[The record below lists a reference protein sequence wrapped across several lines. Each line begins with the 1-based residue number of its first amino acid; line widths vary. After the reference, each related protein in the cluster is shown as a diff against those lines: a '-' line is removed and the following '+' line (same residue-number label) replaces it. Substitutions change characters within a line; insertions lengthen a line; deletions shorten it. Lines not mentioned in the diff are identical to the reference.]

1 MVSSIYALVGAVV
14 AYGVYSYVSGL
25 QRNIAE
31 AKKTG
36 LPYIVAPVSPFSMAW
51 QLTHKL
57 WIPIVKCLPK
67 PWWENWLPISIPNS
81 AFELLHEPFAR
92 HGETYMVVSPFQILL
107 LTDSAEAIHQI
118 TQQRE
123 KFPKLVETYEIL
135 KQFGDNVLTTEGAVW
150 RMHRKVTS
158 ATFNEKNAARV
169 FGESIK
175 QAQSMTRKWLGP
187 DGAGART
194 IETLDHDTMR
204 LALNIISYVGFGMP
218 LLWPGQSLPE
228 GTDPKLTKYSS
239 LDAPPGHT
247 MSFVDAIAEML
258 EHILVLLLVP
268 RWLLKL
274 LPFRYTKLAIDSHDN
289 YAQYID
295 ELVEDKIEDLQH
307 GSDHSED
314 AGMDLMGQLVRSKY
328 GNVGDGQGGVN
339 GVVVPGKGRESK
351 IPQLSKSEITGNAF
365 IMLVAGHETTANA
378 MHFGCIEIA
387 CNPAVQRQLQ
397 RDVDGIFG
405 DSDPATWNYDST
417 VNAMLAS
424 MLGACMNETLR
435 MTPAVTEIP
444 KKVSPEGDG
453 ILMVDGEKHVL
464 PKGAHISIVG
474 VAAHR
479 NPRNWPSKPS
489 KITGAPHDLDDY
501 VPERWYRASTDVSG
515 NANAEVKVGDTED
528 YGGYKGSDTSEK
540 MFRPVRGSY
549 VPFSDGPRS
558 CLGRRIAQVEIIAA
572 LSVIFQKY
580 SLELAVDEWATDAEV
595 EAMSREERAKLYK
608 KAQDKCRKTL
618 RTASTMLTLK
628 LPHGTTVPLRIVP
641 RGRER
646 FVDFV
651 DFS

>member
-1 MVSSIYALVGAVV
+1 MVSSVYALLGALV
-14 AYGVYSYVSGL
+14 AYGVYACVSGL

-31 AKKTG
+31 AKKSG
-36 LPYIVAPVSPFSMAW
+36 LPYIISPVSPFSMGW

-57 WIPIVKCLPK
+57 WLPIVKSLPK
-67 PWWENWLPISIPNS
+67 VWWENWLPISIPNYS
-81 AFELLHEPFAR
+81 YTLLHEPFAR
-92 HGETYMVVSPFQILL
+92 HGETFMIVSPFQILI
-107 LTDSAEAIHQI
+107 LTDSAEAIHSI

-135 KQFGDNVLTTEGAVW
+135 KQFGDNVLTTEGTVW

-158 ATFNEKNAARV
+158 AAFNEKNAALV
-169 FGESIK
+169 FAESIK
-175 QAQSMTRKWLGP
+175 QAQSMTQKWLGP
-187 DGAGART
+187 NGEGKID
-194 IETLDHDTMR
+194 TLDHDTMR
-204 LALNIISYVGFGMP
+204 LALNIISYVGFGMR
-218 LLWPGQSLPE
+218 LLWPGQTLPE

-274 LPFRYTKLAIDSHDN
+274 LPFKYTKLALDSHDN
-289 YAQYID
+289 YEQYID
-295 ELVEDKIEDLQH
+295 ELMQDKIEDLQRGDH
-307 GSDHSED
+307 GD

-328 GNVGDGQGGVN
+328 GNEGEINGGVN
-339 GVVVPGKGRESK
+339 GIVGKGKDSK

-397 RDVDGIFG
+397 RDIDGIFG
-405 DSDPATWNYDST
+405 DSDPSTWNYEST
-417 VNAMLAS
+417 VNPMLAS

-444 KKVSPEGDG
+444 KKVDPEGDG
-453 ILMVDGEKHVL
+453 ILSLDGEKHAL
-464 PKGAHISIVG
+464 PKGAYISIVG

-489 KITGAPHDLDDY
+489 AITNEPHDLNDY
-501 VPERWYRASTDVSG
+501 VPERWYRQSAEQ
-515 NANAEVKVGDTED
+515 AEVKSGDTED

-572 LSVIFQKY
+572 LSVIFQRY
-580 SLELAVDEWATDAEV
+580 SLELAVDEWASDSEV
-595 EAMSREERAKLYK
+595 EAMDRAERAKLYK
-608 KAQDKCRKTL
+608 KAQEKCRATL

-628 LPHGTTVPLRIVP
+628 LPQGVSVPLRIVP
-641 RGRER
+641 RGQER
-646 FVDFV
+646 FVNFV
-651 DFS
+651 DSA

>member
-1 MVSSIYALVGAVV
+1 MLSSIHLLLGAAV
-14 AYGVYSYVSGL
+14 AWGVYSCISSL

-31 AKKTG
+31 AKKSG
-36 LPYIVAPVSPFSMAW
+36 LPYILAPVSPFSVLW

-57 WIPIVKCLPK
+57 WLPFIKALPK
-67 PWWENWLPISIPNS
+67 SWWEHWLPIATPNY
-81 AFELLHEPFAR
+81 AYDLLHEPFAR
-92 HGETYMVVSPFQILL
+92 HGETFMVVSPFQILVI
-107 LTDSAEAIHQI
+107 TDSAEAIHQI

-135 KQFGDNVLTTEGAVW
+135 KQFGENVLTTEGTLW

-158 ATFNEKNAARV
+158 ATFNEKNAALV
-169 FGESIK
+169 FAESIK
-175 QAQSMTRKWLGP
+175 QAQSMTQNWLGR
-187 DGAGART
+187 DGKSRKT

-218 LLWPGQSLPE
+218 LLWPGQSLPV

-239 LDAPPGHT
+239 LEAPPGHT

-274 LPFRYTKLAIDSHDN
+274 LPFNYTRVALDSHDN
-289 YAQYID
+289 YVQYID
-295 ELVEDKIEDLQH
+295 ELMQDKIEDLQNGEH
-307 GSDHSED
+307 GDV
-314 AGMDLMGQLVRSKY
+314 GMDLMGQLVRSKY
-328 GNVGDGQGGVN
+328 GNDGGISGGAN
-339 GVVVPGKGRESK
+339 GIVSKSKDSK

-378 MHFGCIEIA
+378 MNFSCIEIA
-387 CNPAVQRQLQ
+387 CNPTAQRQLQ
-397 RDVDGIFG
+397 RDIDNIFG
-405 DSDPATWNYDST
+405 DSDPSTWNYEST
-417 VNAMLAS
+417 VNPMLAS

-453 ILMVDGEKHVL
+453 ILSLDGEKHVL

-489 KITGAPHDLDDY
+489 KVTGESHDLNDY
-501 VPERWYRASTDVSG
+501 VPERWYRQNINAEQTDVNG
-515 NANAEVKVGDTED
+515 GDTED

-572 LSVIFQKY
+572 LSVIFQRY
-580 SLELAVDEWATDAEV
+580 SLELAVDEWASDAEV
-595 EAMSREERAKLYK
+595 EAMDQAERANLYK
-608 KAQDKCRKTL
+608 KAQDKCRQTL
-618 RTASTMLTLK
+618 KAATAMLTLK
-628 LPHGTTVPLRIVP
+628 LPQGTSVPLRIVP
-641 RGRER
+641 RGEER
-646 FVDFV
+646 FVNFID
-651 DFS
+651 SN

>member
-1 MVSSIYALVGAVV
+1 MFSSVFALIAAVA
-14 AYGVYSYVSGL
+14 AYGIYTYVTGW

-31 AKKTG
+31 AKKSG
-36 LPYIVAPVSPFSMAW
+36 LPYVLAPVSPFSIPW

-57 WIPIVKCLPK
+57 WLPIIKSLPK
-67 PWWENWLPISIPNS
+67 TWWENWLPISVPDFSYN
-81 AFELLHEPFAR
+81 LLHEPFAR
-92 HGETYMVVSPFQILL
+92 HGETFLVVSPFQVLV

-135 KQFGDNVLTTEGAVW
+135 KQFGDNVLTTEGVVW

-158 ATFNEKNAARV
+158 ATFNEKNAALV
-169 FGESIK
+169 FAESIK
-175 QAQSMTRKWLGP
+175 QAQSMTQKWLGP
-187 DGAGART
+187 GGNGRQT

-204 LALNIISYVGFGMP
+204 LALNIISYVGFGMR
-218 LLWPGQSLPE
+218 LLWPGQSLPD

-239 LDAPPGHT
+239 LEAPPGHT
-247 MSFVDAIAEML
+247 MSFTDAIAEML

-268 RWLLKL
+268 RWLLKR
-274 LPFRYTKLAIDSHDN
+274 LPFKYTKLAIESHDN
-289 YAQYID
+289 YVQYID
-295 ELVEDKIEDLQH
+295 EMMQDKIEDLQKGDH
-307 GSDHSED
+307 GE

-328 GNVGDGQGGVN
+328 GKEGGELN
-339 GVVVPGKGRESK
+339 GAINGMVSGTAKESK

-387 CNPAVQRQLQ
+387 CNPAAQRQLQ
-397 RDVDGIFG
+397 KDIDGIFG
-405 DSDPATWNYDST
+405 DSDPSTWNYDST
-417 VNAMLAS
+417 VNPMLAS

-435 MTPAVTEIP
+435 MTPAVVEIP
-444 KKVSPEGDG
+444 KKVNPDGDG
-453 ILMVDGEKHVL
+453 ILTLDGEKHVL
-464 PKGAHISIVG
+464 PKGAHVSVVG

-489 KITGAPHDLDDY
+489 KVTDDAHDLNDY
-501 VPERWYRASTDVSG
+501 VPERWYRQSLSPEQT
-515 NANAEVKVGDTED
+515 EVTGDGED
-528 YGGYKGSDTSEK
+528 YGGYKGADTSEK

-572 LSVIFQKY
+572 LSVIFQRY
-580 SLELAVDEWATDAEV
+580 SLELAVDEWASDAEV
-595 EAMSREERAKLYK
+595 EAMSTDERRRLYK
-608 KAQDKCRKTL
+608 KAQDKCRRTL
-618 RTASTMLTLK
+618 KSASTMLTLK

-641 RGRER
+641 RGQER
-646 FVDFV
+646 FLGIVDT
-651 DFS
+651 D

>member
-31 AKKTG
+31 AKKSG
-36 LPYIVAPVSPFSMAW
+36 LPYVVSPISPFSMLW

-57 WIPIVKCLPK
+57 WLPIIKTLPK
-67 PWWENWLPISIPNS
+67 TWWENWLQVAIPNWS
-81 AFELLHEPFAR
+81 YELLHEPFAR
-92 HGETYMVVSPFQILL
+92 HGETFMIVSPFQILI

-123 KFPKLVETYEIL
+123 KFPKLVETYAIL
-135 KQFGDNVLTTEGAVW
+135 KQFGENVLTTEGAAW

-158 ATFNEKNAARV
+158 ATFNEKNAALV
-169 FGESIK
+169 FAESIK
-175 QAQSMTRKWLGP
+175 QAQSMTQKWLGA
-187 DGAGART
+187 DGKGTKT

-204 LALNIISYVGFGMP
+204 LALNIISYVGFGMR
-218 LLWPGQSLPE
+218 LLWPGQVLPA

-239 LDAPPGHT
+239 LEAPPGHT

-268 RWLLKL
+268 RWLLKR
-274 LPFRYTKLAIDSHDN
+274 LPFKYTKLAMDSHDN
-289 YAQYID
+289 YVQYID
-295 ELVEDKIEDLQH
+295 ELMQDKIEDLQKGDH
-307 GSDHSED
+307 GD

-328 GNVGDGQGGVN
+328 GNEGEINGGAN
-339 GVVVPGKGRESK
+339 GIVSKGKDSK

-397 RDVDGIFG
+397 KDIDGIFG
-405 DSDPATWNYDST
+405 DSDPSTWNYDST
-417 VNAMLAS
+417 VNPMLAS

-444 KKVSPEGDG
+444 KKVNPEGDG
-453 ILMVDGEKHVL
+453 IVTLDGEKHAL
-464 PKGAHISIVG
+464 PRGAHISIVG

-489 KITGAPHDLDDY
+489 KVTDAVHDLNDY
-501 VPERWYRASTDVSG
+501 VPERWYRQNIIGEQTEDKG
-515 NANAEVKVGDTED
+515 GDTED

-572 LSVIFQKY
+572 LSVIFQRY

-595 EAMSREERAKLYK
+595 EAMSPAERAKLYK
-608 KAQDKCRKTL
+608 KAQDKCRQTL
-618 RTASTMLTLK
+618 KTASTMLTLK

-641 RGRER
+641 RGKER
-646 FVDFV
+646 FVNLV
-651 DFS
+651 DSA

>member
-31 AKKTG
+31 AKKSG
-36 LPYIVAPVSPFSMAW
+36 LPYVVSPISPFSMLW

-57 WIPIVKCLPK
+57 WLPIIKTLPK
-67 PWWENWLPISIPNS
+67 TWWENWLQVAIPNWS
-81 AFELLHEPFAR
+81 YELLHEPFAR
-92 HGETYMVVSPFQILL
+92 HGETFMIVSPFQILI

-123 KFPKLVETYEIL
+123 KFPKLVETYAIL
-135 KQFGDNVLTTEGAVW
+135 KQFGENVLTTEGAAW

-158 ATFNEKNAARV
+158 ATFNEKNAALV
-169 FGESIK
+169 FAESIK
-175 QAQSMTRKWLGP
+175 QAQSMTQKWLGA
-187 DGAGART
+187 DGKGTKT

-204 LALNIISYVGFGMP
+204 LALNIISYVGFGMR
-218 LLWPGQSLPE
+218 LLWPGQVLPA

-239 LDAPPGHT
+239 LEAPPGHT

-268 RWLLKL
+268 RWLLKR
-274 LPFRYTKLAIDSHDN
+274 LPFKYTKLAMDSHDN
-289 YAQYID
+289 YVQYID
-295 ELVEDKIEDLQH
+295 ELMQDKIEDLQKGDH
-307 GSDHSED
+307 GD

-328 GNVGDGQGGVN
+328 GNAGEINGGAN
-339 GVVVPGKGRESK
+339 GIVSKGKDSK

-397 RDVDGIFG
+397 KDIDGIFG
-405 DSDPATWNYDST
+405 DSDPSTWNYDST
-417 VNAMLAS
+417 VNPMLAS

-444 KKVSPEGDG
+444 KKVNPEGDG
-453 ILMVDGEKHVL
+453 IVTLDGEKHAL
-464 PKGAHISIVG
+464 PRGAHISIVG

-489 KITGAPHDLDDY
+489 KVTDAAHDLNDY
-501 VPERWYRASTDVSG
+501 VPERWYRQNINGEQTEDKG
-515 NANAEVKVGDTED
+515 GDTED

-572 LSVIFQKY
+572 LSVIFQRY
-580 SLELAVDEWATDAEV
+580 SLELAVDEWASDAEV
-595 EAMSREERAKLYK
+595 EAMSQAERAKLYK
-608 KAQDKCRKTL
+608 KAQDKCRQTL
-618 RTASTMLTLK
+618 KTASTMLTLK

-641 RGRER
+641 RGKER
-646 FVDFV
+646 FVNLV
-651 DFS
+651 DSA